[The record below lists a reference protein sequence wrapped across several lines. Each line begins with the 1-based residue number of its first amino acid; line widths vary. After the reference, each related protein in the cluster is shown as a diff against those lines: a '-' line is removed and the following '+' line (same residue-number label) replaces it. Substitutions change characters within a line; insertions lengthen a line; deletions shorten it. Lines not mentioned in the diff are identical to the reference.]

1 MKTDLLID
9 AIGKIDAVY
18 VEEARQ
24 WQEEHAAGKG
34 QLWQEEHAAGKGQ
47 LWQEAYFAEEARQ
60 WQKEHSAA
68 EEPSGASSTA
78 GTRAYRFFGAHWRS
92 LAAAACLILVLTGAL
107 AALRISH
114 LSGTANK
121 NNAGME
127 STGEDTCAD
136 QEQEEM
142 DGAAPEETDEGDSTA
157 DGADSDPGSAHGSD
171 EEEGDPGISDGSDEE
186 GSNPGNA
193 SETEENSK
201 PGEDENDRGPE
212 DHTGAEP
219 GEISQSGLKIPAE
232 VTFVTVTYTAGGT
245 SERFALAGAELERL
259 KEWAAQLT
267 LGEAESFADGAY
279 PGDDSGEGALYA
291 FDFGEAYPAFS
302 YRGNGAD
309 CFVVAGD
316 VWYPVLNPTD
326 PPVER

>member
-24 WQEEHAAGKG
+24 WQE
-34 QLWQEEHAAGKGQ
+34 
-47 LWQEAYFAEEARQ
+47 
-60 WQKEHSAA
+60 EHSAA

-171 EEEGDPGISDGSDEE
+171 EEEGD
-186 GSNPGNA
+186 PGNA

>member
-18 VEEARQ
+18 V
-24 WQEEHAAGKG
+24 
-34 QLWQEEHAAGKGQ
+34 
-47 LWQEAYFAEEARQ
+47 EEARQ

-171 EEEGDPGISDGSDEE
+171 EEEGD
-186 GSNPGNA
+186 PGNA